1 MSEQRITISLS
12 SIFSILLVVLLLV
25 LLWQLQSLLI
35 VLMISVVLAATL
47 SPIVNW
53 AEGRRVPR
61 WLAVIGVYLALIG
74 GFVGA
79 GVLIGP
85 TVVEQTDRLITQIP
99 VYSEA
104 LFNWVQGLA
113 LRLNT
118 SHPELVPQ
126 LVNPQALTNWVI
138 RSGQQVLLRSFGLT
152 KNIVGA
158 LFSVILILLISGY
171 MVAGSKTLLQGL
183 VQLFPQPWDRRL
195 LAQVKPVS
203 QRMGGFI
210 QGRVVVSAILGVVT
224 TVGLNILG
232 LSEVSLA
239 LGVIAGFTNLI
250 PFVGP
255 FLGAIPALIVA
266 LSMGGVTWLWVLLL
280 FAIVQNLESYILDP
294 LLVGSSVNIHPLYQL
309 LAVFGGTQVL
319 GILGAIIVPPWIA
332 GAAVLLENLY
342 IRPKRIAEARIERTR
357 MEEGGAIEEDL
368 LPTARLAASTAKAS
382 DQ

>member
-1 MSEQRITISLS
+1 MSDQRITISLS
-12 SIFSILLVVLLLV
+12 TIFSILLVVLLLV

-47 SPIVNW
+47 SPIVDW

-61 WLAVIGVYLALIG
+61 WLAVISVYLMLIG

-85 TVVEQTDRLITQIP
+85 TVVEQTDRLINQIP
-99 VYSEA
+99 MYSEA

-118 SHPELVPQ
+118 SQPELVPQ

-138 RSGQQVLLRSFGLT
+138 RSSQQVLLRSFGLT

-158 LFSVILILLISGY
+158 LFSVVLVLLISGY
-171 MVAGSKTLLQGL
+171 MVAGSKTLIQGV
-183 VQLFPQPWDRRL
+183 VQLFPHPWDRRL
-195 LAQVKPVS
+195 AAQVKPVS
-203 QRMGGFI
+203 RRMGGFI

-224 TVGLNILG
+224 TVGLNVLG

-239 LGVIAGFTNLI
+239 LGAIAGVTNLI

-255 FLGAIPALIVA
+255 FLGAIPALIVS

-319 GILGAIIVPPWIA
+319 GILGAIIVPPWVA

-342 IRPKRIAEARIERTR
+342 IRPKRIAEARAERSRKSDPDDTQSALVDN
-357 MEEGGAIEEDL
+357 E
-368 LPTARLAASTAKAS
+368 AAVTSELIRT
-382 DQ
+382 

>member
-12 SIFSILLVVLLLV
+12 SLFSILLIVVLLV

-35 VLMISVVLAATL
+35 LLMISVVLAATL

-104 LFNWVQGLA
+104 LFNWIQGLA

-138 RSGQQVLLRSFGLT
+138 RSSQQVLLRSFGLT

-171 MVAGSKTLLQGL
+171 MVAGSKTLLQGF

-255 FLGAIPALIVA
+255 FLGAIPALIVS

-342 IRPKRIAEARIERTR
+342 IRPKRIAEARIERARNEESSAIDKDFVPTTR
-357 MEEGGAIEEDL
+357 
-368 LPTARLAASTAKAS
+368 
-382 DQ
+382 

>member
-53 AEGRRVPR
+53 AENRRVPR
-61 WLAVIGVYLALIG
+61 WLAVIAVYLALIG

-85 TVVEQTDRLITQIP
+85 TVVEQTERLITQIP

-118 SHPELVPQ
+118 SQPELVPQ

-138 RSGQQVLLRSFGLT
+138 RSSQQVLLRSFGLT

-158 LFSVILILLISGY
+158 LFSIILIVLISGY
-171 MVAGSKTLLQGL
+171 MVAGSKALLQGL
-183 VQLFPQPWDRRL
+183 VQLFPHPWDRRL

-255 FLGAIPALIVA
+255 FLGAIPALIVSI
-266 LSMGGVTWLWVLLL
+266 SMGGITWLWVLLL

-319 GILGAIIVPPWIA
+319 GILGAVIVPPWIA

-342 IRPKRIAEARIERTR
+342 LRPKRLAEARAERER
-357 MEEGGAIEEDL
+357 KEERDAIAD
-368 LPTARLAASTAKAS
+368 PRPSTATELIS
-382 DQ
+382 T

>member
-1 MSEQRITISLS
+1 MSDQRITISLS
-12 SIFSILLVVLLLV
+12 SIFSILLVVLLLA

-53 AEGRRVPR
+53 AESRRVPR
-61 WLAVIGVYLALIG
+61 WLAVIAVYLALIG
-74 GFVGA
+74 GVVGV

-99 VYSEA
+99 MYSEA
-104 LFNWVQGLA
+104 LFNWVQALA

-118 SHPELVPQ
+118 SQPELVPQ
-126 LVNPQALTNWVI
+126 LINPQALTNWVI
-138 RSGQQVLLRSFGLT
+138 RSSQQVLLRSFGLT

-158 LFSVILILLISGY
+158 LFSVILVLLISGY
-171 MVAGSKTLLQGL
+171 MVAGSKTLIQGV
-183 VQLFPQPWDRRL
+183 VQLFPAPWDRRL
-195 LAQVKPVS
+195 TAQVKPVAR
-203 QRMGGFI
+203 RMGGFI

-239 LGVIAGFTNLI
+239 LGAIAGFTNLI

-255 FLGAIPALIVA
+255 FLGAIPALIVS
-266 LSMGGVTWLWVLLL
+266 LSMGGITWLWVLLL

-294 LLVGSSVNIHPLYQL
+294 LLVGSSVNVHPLYQL

-319 GILGAIIVPPWIA
+319 GILGAIIVPPWVA

-342 IRPKRIAEARIERTR
+342 IRPKRIGEVRAERSRTDGTVHK
-357 MEEGGAIEEDL
+357 GGALNNEQT
-368 LPTARLAASTAKAS
+368 PAASEPIRT
-382 DQ
+382 

>member
-1 MSEQRITISLS
+1 MSDQRITISLS
-12 SIFSILLVVLLLV
+12 SIFSILLVVLLLA

-35 VLMISVVLAATL
+35 VLMIAVILAATL
-47 SPIVNW
+47 TPIVDW

-61 WLAVIGVYLALIG
+61 WLAVISVYLMLIG

-85 TVVEQTDRLITQIP
+85 TVVEQTDRLINQIP
-99 VYSEA
+99 MYSEA

-118 SHPELVPQ
+118 SQPELVPQ

-138 RSGQQVLLRSFGLT
+138 RSSQQVLLRSFGLT

-158 LFSVILILLISGY
+158 LFSVVLVLLISGY
-171 MVAGSKTLLQGL
+171 MVAGSKTLIQGV
-183 VQLFPQPWDRRL
+183 VQLFPHPWDRRL
-195 LAQVKPVS
+195 AAQVKPVS
-203 QRMGGFI
+203 RRMGGFI

-224 TVGLNILG
+224 TVGLNVLG

-239 LGVIAGFTNLI
+239 LGAIAGVTNLI

-255 FLGAIPALIVA
+255 FLGAIPALIVS

-319 GILGAIIVPPWIA
+319 GILGAIIVPPWVA

-342 IRPKRIAEARIERTR
+342 IRPKRIAEARAERSRKSET
-357 MEEGGAIEEDL
+357 M
-368 LPTARLAASTAKAS
+368 AAHSATVDGEAAVTS
-382 DQ
+382 ELIRT

>member
-1 MSEQRITISLS
+1 MSDQRITISLS
-12 SIFSILLVVLLLV
+12 SIFSILLVVLLLA

-53 AEGRRVPR
+53 AESRRVPR
-61 WLAVIGVYLALIG
+61 WLAVIAVYLALIG
-74 GFVGA
+74 GFVGV

-118 SHPELVPQ
+118 SQPELVPQ
-126 LVNPQALTNWVI
+126 LINPQALTNWVI

-158 LFSVILILLISGY
+158 LFSIILVLLISGY
-171 MVAGSKTLLQGL
+171 MVAGSKTLIQGV
-183 VQLFPQPWDRRL
+183 VQLFPAPWDRRL
-195 LAQVKPVS
+195 TAQVKPVAR
-203 QRMGGFI
+203 RMGSFI

-224 TVGLNILG
+224 TVGLNVLG

-239 LGVIAGFTNLI
+239 LGAIAGFTNLI

-255 FLGAIPALIVA
+255 FLGAIPALIVS
-266 LSMGGVTWLWVLLL
+266 LSMGGITWLWVLLL

-294 LLVGSSVNIHPLYQL
+294 LLVGSSVNVHPLYQL

-319 GILGAIIVPPWIA
+319 GILGAIIVPPWVA

-342 IRPKRIAEARIERTR
+342 IRPKRIGEVRAERSRTDGTVHR
-357 MEEGGAIEEDL
+357 GGAIDNEQT
-368 LPTARLAASTAKAS
+368 PAANEPIRT
-382 DQ
+382 

>member
-1 MSEQRITISLS
+1 MSDQRITISLS
-12 SIFSILLVVLLLV
+12 SIFSILLVVLLLA

-53 AEGRRVPR
+53 AESRRVPR
-61 WLAVIGVYLALIG
+61 WLAVIAVYLALIG
-74 GFVGA
+74 GVVGV

-99 VYSEA
+99 MYSET

-118 SHPELVPQ
+118 SQPELVPQ
-126 LVNPQALTNWVI
+126 LINPQALTNWVI

-158 LFSVILILLISGY
+158 LFSVILVLLISGY
-171 MVAGSKTLLQGL
+171 MVAGSKTLIQGV
-183 VQLFPQPWDRRL
+183 VQLFPAPWDRRL
-195 LAQVKPVS
+195 TAQVKPVARRVGS
-203 QRMGGFI
+203 FI

-224 TVGLNILG
+224 TVGLNVLG

-239 LGVIAGFTNLI
+239 LGAIAGFTNLI

-255 FLGAIPALIVA
+255 FLGAIPALIVS
-266 LSMGGVTWLWVLLL
+266 LSMGGITWLWVLLL

-294 LLVGSSVNIHPLYQL
+294 LLVGSSVNVHPLYQL

-319 GILGAIIVPPWIA
+319 GILGAIIVPPWVA

-342 IRPKRIAEARIERTR
+342 IRPKRIGEVRAERSRTDGTVHD
-357 MEEGGAIEEDL
+357 GGAIVNEQT
-368 LPTARLAASTAKAS
+368 PPSKPIRT
-382 DQ
+382 

>member
-1 MSEQRITISLS
+1 MSDQRITISLS
-12 SIFSILLVVLLLV
+12 SIFSILLVVLLLA

-53 AEGRRVPR
+53 AESRRVPR
-61 WLAVIGVYLALIG
+61 WLAVIAVYLALIG
-74 GFVGA
+74 GVVGV

-99 VYSEA
+99 MYSET

-118 SHPELVPQ
+118 SQPELVPQ
-126 LVNPQALTNWVI
+126 LINPQALTNWVI
-138 RSGQQVLLRSFGLT
+138 RSSQQVLLRSFGLT

-158 LFSVILILLISGY
+158 LFSVILVLLISGY
-171 MVAGSKTLLQGL
+171 MVAGSKTLIQGV
-183 VQLFPQPWDRRL
+183 VQLFPAPWDRRL
-195 LAQVKPVS
+195 TAQVKPVAR
-203 QRMGGFI
+203 RMGGFI

-239 LGVIAGFTNLI
+239 LGAIAGFTNLI

-255 FLGAIPALIVA
+255 FLGAIPALIVS
-266 LSMGGVTWLWVLLL
+266 LSMGGITWLWVLLL

-294 LLVGSSVNIHPLYQL
+294 LLVGSSVNVHPLYQL

-319 GILGAIIVPPWIA
+319 GILGAIIVPPWVA

-342 IRPKRIAEARIERTR
+342 IRPKRIGEVRAERSRTEGR
-357 MEEGGAIEEDL
+357 VHEGGAINKQT
-368 LPTARLAASTAKAS
+368 PAANEPIRT
-382 DQ
+382 

>member
-1 MSEQRITISLS
+1 MSDQRITISLS
-12 SIFSILLVVLLLV
+12 TIFSILLTVLLLI

-53 AEGRRVPR
+53 AESRRVPR
-61 WLAVIGVYLALIG
+61 WLAVIAVYLTLIG
-74 GFVGA
+74 GFVGV

-104 LFNWVQGLA
+104 LFNWFQGLA

-138 RSGQQVLLRSFGLT
+138 RSSQQVLLRSFGLT

-171 MVAGSKTLLQGL
+171 MVAGSKTLIQGV

-294 LLVGSSVNIHPLYQL
+294 LLVGSSVNVHPLYQL

-342 IRPKRIAEARIERTR
+342 IRPKRIAEARAERAR
-357 MEEGGAIEEDL
+357 VGEGSAIAEEL
-368 LPTARLAASTAKAS
+368 ASTAS
-382 DQ
+382 NSLR

>member
-1 MSEQRITISLS
+1 MSDQRITISLS
-12 SIFSILLVVLLLV
+12 SIFSILLVVLLLA

-53 AEGRRVPR
+53 AESRRVPR
-61 WLAVIGVYLALIG
+61 WLAVIAVYLALIG
-74 GFVGA
+74 GFVGV

-118 SHPELVPQ
+118 SQPELVPQ
-126 LVNPQALTNWVI
+126 LINPQALTNWVI

-158 LFSVILILLISGY
+158 LFSIILVLLISGY
-171 MVAGSKTLLQGL
+171 MVAGSKTLIQGV
-183 VQLFPQPWDRRL
+183 VQLFPAPWDRRL
-195 LAQVKPVS
+195 TAQVKPVAR
-203 QRMGGFI
+203 RMGSFI

-224 TVGLNILG
+224 TVGLNVLG

-239 LGVIAGFTNLI
+239 LGAIAGFTNLI

-255 FLGAIPALIVA
+255 FLGAIPALIVS
-266 LSMGGVTWLWVLLL
+266 LSMGGITWLWVLLL

-294 LLVGSSVNIHPLYQL
+294 LLVGSSVNVHPLYQL

-319 GILGAIIVPPWIA
+319 GILGAIIVPPWVA

-342 IRPKRIAEARIERTR
+342 IRPKRIGEVRADRSR
-357 MEEGGAIEEDL
+357 MDGTVHRGGAIDNEQT
-368 LPTARLAASTAKAS
+368 PAANEPIRT
-382 DQ
+382 

>member
-1 MSEQRITISLS
+1 MSDQRITISLS
-12 SIFSILLVVLLLV
+12 TIFSILLTVLLLV

-35 VLMISVVLAATL
+35 VLMIAVILAATL
-47 SPIVNW
+47 SPIVDW

-61 WLAVIGVYLALIG
+61 WLAVISVYLTLVG

-104 LFNWVQGLA
+104 LFNWVQGIA

-138 RSGQQVLLRSFGLT
+138 RSSQQVLLRSFGLT

-158 LFSVILILLISGY
+158 LFSVILVLLISGY
-171 MVAGSKTLLQGL
+171 MVAGSKTLIQGV
-183 VQLFPQPWDRRL
+183 VQLFPHPWDRRL
-195 LAQVKPVS
+195 AAQVKPVS
-203 QRMGGFI
+203 RRMGGFI

-224 TVGLNILG
+224 TVGLNVLG

-239 LGVIAGFTNLI
+239 LGAIAGVTNLI

-319 GILGAIIVPPWIA
+319 GILGAVIVPPWVA

-342 IRPKRIAEARIERTR
+342 LRPKRIAEARAVQARSAGVKE
-357 MEEGGAIEEDL
+357 GAI
-368 LPTARLAASTAKAS
+368 AR
-382 DQ
+382 DQPAVTSELIRG